1 MEEPR
6 APREGGRAMTVI
18 DVARWMLDELERR
31 GGWLQESDAVAF
43 IAPTFG
49 SEFVSGAAGGARS
62 VNRAVVDAFLQR
74 GGGTVRWDPGRRAG
88 AFSEPLDAGER

>member
-1 MEEPR
+1 M
-6 APREGGRAMTVI
+6 AVI

-62 VNRAVVDAFLQR
+62 VNRAVVDAFLQL
-74 GGGTVRWDPGRRAG
+74 GGGTVRWDPGRRAWH
-88 AFSEPLDAGER
+88 FSEPSDAGERLV

>member
-1 MEEPR
+1 
-6 APREGGRAMTVI
+6 MTVI

-49 SEFVSGAAGGARS
+49 SEFVSCAAGGARS
-62 VNRAVVDAFLQR
+62 VNRVVVDAFLQLGGGTVR
-74 GGGTVRWDPGRRAG
+74 GGTVRGGTVRWDPERRAWH
-88 AFSEPLDAGER
+88 FSEPSDAGERLV